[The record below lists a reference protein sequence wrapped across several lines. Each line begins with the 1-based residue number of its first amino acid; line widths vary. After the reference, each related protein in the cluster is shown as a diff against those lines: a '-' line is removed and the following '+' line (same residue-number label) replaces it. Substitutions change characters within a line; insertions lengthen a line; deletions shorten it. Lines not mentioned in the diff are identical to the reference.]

1 MFNAFG
7 SQHRFL
13 WSTEGRGIC
22 TCALEKEERSRKGKS
37 SPCFSMRTVFLY
49 EVRSEPQLTILW
61 YGIEPGLAWKSFA
74 LDTNNLKDCKTN
86 GPKRFLPSVLDQEIL
101 TLKLMLC
108 SLLPFLLLTH
118 LVCYC
123 LHLRSALQQ
132 RAALSFP
139 ASLFF
144 FQGPSSQK
152 GERISCLAS
161 WTIKGW
167 SFVSLNGPWQPKA
180 KKSGWIGPL
189 CLVQL
194 AKADFSRSSISLLGD
209 SCLCFY

>member
-1 MFNAFG
+1 
-7 SQHRFL
+7 
-13 WSTEGRGIC
+13 
-22 TCALEKEERSRKGKS
+22 
-37 SPCFSMRTVFLY
+37 MRTVFLY

-101 TLKLMLC
+101 PLKLMLC

-144 FQGPSSQK
+144 FQVPILTTPILTQIVLPLAA
-152 GERISCLAS
+152 RCPAS
-161 WTIKGW
+161 WRRAQGTTLVRRRTLL
-167 SFVSLNGPWQPKA
+167 SASQTVLPFSYPK
-180 KKSGWIGPL
+180 I
-189 CLVQL
+189 VQNCSKL
-194 AKADFSRSSISLLGD
+194 S
-209 SCLCFY
+209 